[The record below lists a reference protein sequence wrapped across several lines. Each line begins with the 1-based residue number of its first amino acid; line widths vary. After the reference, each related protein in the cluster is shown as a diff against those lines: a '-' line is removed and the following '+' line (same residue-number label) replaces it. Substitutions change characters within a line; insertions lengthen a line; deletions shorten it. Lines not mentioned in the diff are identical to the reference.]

1 MGNVIFC
8 FNAVMPILCIMLIG
22 YLARICALIND
33 EVVEKMNKAVFYIFV
48 PIALFYNIYGS
59 SLSEAIQP
67 GLVVFASLGVLFS
80 FLFSLLYT
88 RLFFQDLSQRGV
100 MLQAL
105 FRSNYVVVGL
115 PIVSALFVDCNLAA
129 VSFLV
134 AVVVTIFNILAV
146 LSLTIF
152 CGTHADYKTTLYTVI
167 TNPVIIGAVVG
178 LLFSALGVR
187 LPTFLARSLGQ
198 LNDAVGPIM
207 LFLLGAFFRFDTML
221 AHIKTVLIICVG
233 RLVLIPAIILSV
245 AYFVGFRGMEFS
257 ALIGLFAS
265 STAVTSFTVAQQL
278 GGDGRLAGDIVVL
291 SSIICP
297 FTMMIWCMLFKGFGA
312 V

>member
-1 MGNVIFC
+1 MSNVIFC
-8 FNAVMPILCIMLIG
+8 FNAVMPILCVMLIG
-22 YLARICALIND
+22 YLARIFALINE

-48 PIALFYNIYGS
+48 PIALFYNIYGT

-67 GLVVFASLGVLFS
+67 GLVIFSSLGVLFS
-80 FLFSLLYT
+80 FLFSLFYT
-88 RLFFQDLSQRGV
+88 RLFFKDLTQRGV

-105 FRSNYVVVGL
+105 FRSNFVVVGL
-115 PIVSALFVDCNLAA
+115 PIVSALFADCNLAA

-134 AVVVTIFNILAV
+134 AVVVTMFNILAIF
-146 LSLTIF
+146 SLTYF
-152 CGTHADYKTTLYTVI
+152 CGTPVDFKTTILTII
-167 TNPVIIGAVVG
+167 TNPVIIGAVAG
-178 LLFSALGVR
+178 LLFSALGIK
-187 LPTFLARSLGQ
+187 LPYFLERSLGQ
-198 LNDAVGPIM
+198 INDSVGPVM

-221 AHIKTVLIICVG
+221 AHIKTVLIICAG
-233 RLVLIPAIILSV
+233 RLVFIPAMLLSI
-245 AYFVGFRGMEFS
+245 AYFLGFRGMEFS

-291 SSIICP
+291 TSAICP
-297 FTMMIWCMLFKGFGA
+297 FTMMIWCMLFKYFGA